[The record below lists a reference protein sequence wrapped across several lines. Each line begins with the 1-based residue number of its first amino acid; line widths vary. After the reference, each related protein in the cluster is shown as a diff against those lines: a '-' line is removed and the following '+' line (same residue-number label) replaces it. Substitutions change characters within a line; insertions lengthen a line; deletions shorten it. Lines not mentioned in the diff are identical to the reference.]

1 VRFVCSI
8 CFQVTAAL
16 TAGLHKFEAILPGYV
31 SRGLGVLHGAET
43 RTSAPIRILRD
54 PATLQSPS
62 MPGLFPLGEGAGYAG
77 GIVSA
82 AVDGQRAAK
91 IVLAELGIV
100 MGADFNAP
108 AATRMTG
115 ASSAKKRS
123 ADCR

>member
-1 VRFVCSI
+1 
-8 CFQVTAAL
+8 
-16 TAGLHKFEAILPGYV
+16 LPGYV

-91 IVLAELGIV
+91 IVLAELGIATGTEIPAPV
-100 MGADFNAP
+100 AAPVAAP
-108 AATRMTG
+108 AAKV
-115 ASSAKKRS
+115 AKAKKRS